1 MRKILI
7 YIFAVRM
14 AFGVSNANAQTE
26 CFIYDDEEETIVS
39 GINFEAALTEINNQG
54 SLTIPSS
61 VVKVS
66 PYAFSLYGS
75 TLQLEK
81 LIIEG
86 NPEFELDE
94 DEGKNALAYLNQH
107 LSVIEIQGTAMTAA
121 NIGKMLEG
129 CGNTGTLEKID
140 IYNDKFPLD
149 AVITSD
155 AICANTNNMKVVLPA
170 ARVGTQQFGYA
181 TVYGRFMLTSEIVS
195 FCGNAC
201 FQDIDDGSNLLFYI
215 PTEIVEH
222 EGEKKV
228 HIERVHYIMPNQ
240 GVLRHKKE
248 NSSSY
253 VELPRVGT
261 DDVNDNQYNIDDA
274 LFDSNLL
281 VGVTSPTL
289 IGATETIG
297 GEVYTN
303 MILNSGA
310 FYRTSGGTLG
320 ANRAY
325 LRVRSS
331 DVADLAKLST
341 LADDEPTGINTM
353 HNEECIM
360 HNNPSGNSWY
370 YDLQGRKISF
380 PSGGGREGAS
390 SFIPHPSSKK
400 GIYIIDGKK
409 VVIGH

>member
-1 MRKILI
+1 MEKILI
-7 YIFAVRM
+7 WILTATL

-26 CFIYDDEEETIVS
+26 CFTYDDEEETIVS

-81 LIIEG
+81 LIIKG

-94 DEGKNALAYLNQH
+94 GKNALADLNDY
-107 LSVIEIQGTAMTAA
+107 LSVVEIQGTAMTVA

-129 CGNTGTLEKID
+129 CDNTGTLEKID
-140 IYNDKFPLD
+140 IYNDEFPLD
-149 AVITSD
+149 AVITSE
-155 AICANTNNMKVVLPA
+155 AICVNTNAVKVVMPA
-170 ARVGTQQFGYA
+170 ARVGTQQFGNA
-181 TVYGRFMLTSEIVS
+181 TVYGRFTLTSEIAS

-201 FQDIDDGSNLLFYI
+201 FQDIDNGSNLLFYI

-222 EGEKKV
+222 EGEKMV
-228 HIERVHYIMPNQ
+228 HIVRVQYIMPNQ
-240 GVLRHKKE
+240 GVLRHKVE
-248 NSSSY
+248 GSSPY
-253 VELPRVGT
+253 VELPRIDT
-261 DDVNDNQYNIDDA
+261 DNVSDIDKELYDT
-274 LFDSNLL
+274 NLL
-281 VGVTSPTL
+281 VGVTTPTP
-289 IGATETIG
+289 INAIETIG

-303 MILNSGA
+303 MILRSGS
-310 FYRTSGGTLG
+310 FYRTSGGRLG

-325 LRVRSS
+325 LQIKSS
-331 DVADLAKLST
+331 DVAGLAKLST

>member
-1 MRKILI
+1 MAKILI
-7 YIFAVRM
+7 WILAATL
-14 AFGVSNANAQTE
+14 AFGISNANAQTE

-54 SLTIPSS
+54 RLTIPSN
-61 VVKVS
+61 VVKIMPS
-66 PYAFSLYGS
+66 AFFQIKQYGNNAP
-75 TLQLEK
+75 LEQLV
-81 LIIEG
+81 IEG

-94 DEGKNALAYLNQH
+94 GKNALADLNDY
-107 LSVIEIQGTAMTAA
+107 LSVVEIQGTAMTVA

-129 CGNTGTLEKID
+129 CDNTGTLEKID
-140 IYNDKFPLD
+140 IYNDEFPLD
-149 AVITSD
+149 AVITSE
-155 AICANTNNMKVVLPA
+155 AICVNTNAVKVVMPA
-170 ARVGTQQFGYA
+170 ARVGTQQFGNA

-253 VELPRVGT
+253 VELPRVDT
-261 DDVNDNQYNIDDA
+261 DDVNDKDDA

-281 VGVTSPTL
+281 VGVTTPTL

-331 DVADLAKLST
+331 DVAGLAKLST
-341 LADDEPTGINTM
+341 QVDDEPTGINTM
-353 HNEECIM
+353 HNEECRM

-370 YDLQGRKISF
+370 YDLQGRKNSF